1 MEFLDRER
9 FTAVSILMLR
19 IGAGAITTPPLT
31 VWIMQTIGWRWA
43 FVIPGALGFSWVI
56 LSRRCFRQP
65 EDHPTIAND
74 EREIILRER
83 SKQIGRES

>member
-1 MEFLDRER
+1 
-9 FTAVSILMLR
+9 MLG
-19 IGAGAITTPPLT
+19 IGAGAIITAPLT
-31 VWIMQTIGWRWA
+31 MWIMQAIGWRWA